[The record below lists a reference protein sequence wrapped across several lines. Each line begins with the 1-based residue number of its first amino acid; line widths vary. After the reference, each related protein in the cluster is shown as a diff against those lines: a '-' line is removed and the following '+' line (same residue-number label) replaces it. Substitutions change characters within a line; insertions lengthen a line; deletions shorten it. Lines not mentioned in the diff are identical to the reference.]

1 MYNYFFTF
9 FENMSVIIAAL
20 YLITKLADYLISN
33 ERKTL
38 FKGLAPLLFGVLAVL
53 VMLHPFVFANHN
65 ILDLR
70 YVPIYAVAIHSG
82 GKKGVLVLVL
92 PIIYRFYMGGPFAI
106 DGIIFSIILPFIV
119 GVIAHNRVK
128 TVSETGLINKK
139 IVIYMFLI
147 YEVIRVIV
155 FFTFY
160 NIPLHLL
167 LVMVSMSVITLFIIS
182 TVMNDGV
189 KNNHLKGELLK
200 LARYDH
206 LTNLPNVRYFKEQT
220 DKLLKNGEDLAIAM
234 VDIDFFKQYNDK
246 HGHPIGDIA
255 LQCVGNLLDLTSRE
269 KDIVARYGGEEFVI
283 CLRKANNPEEIN
295 QVLENFR
302 KVIELYLFPGEST
315 KTKHKLT
322 ISIGVSHSNYSK
334 ELYQLIDQADQALY
348 ESKKN
353 NRNTVTFYQQ

>member
-20 YLITKLADYLISN
+20 YLITKFADYLISKG
-33 ERKTL
+33 RLAL
-38 FKGLAPLLFGVLAVL
+38 FQRLAPLFFGVLAVL
-53 VMLHPFVFANHN
+53 VMLHPFVFASDN

-70 YVPIYAVAIHSG
+70 YVPIYAVAIYVG
-82 GKKGVLVLVL
+82 GKKGLLVLVL
-92 PIIYRFYMGGPFAI
+92 PIIYRYYMGGPLAI

-128 TVSETGLINKK
+128 TVSENGLINKK
-139 IVIYMFLI
+139 VVIYVFLI
-147 YEVIRVIV
+147 YEFLRVVI

-160 NIPLHLL
+160 QIPLQLHF
-167 LVMVSMSVITLFIIS
+167 VMVCMSVITLFIIS

-189 KNNHLKGELLK
+189 KNNHLKAELLK

-206 LTNLPNVRYFKEQT
+206 LTNLPNVRYFKDQA
-220 DKLLKNGEDLAIAM
+220 DKLLKNGENLAIAM

-246 HGHPIGDIA
+246 HGHPIGDVA

-283 CLRKANNPEEIN
+283 CLRDANNSEEIR
-295 QVLENFR
+295 QVLENIR
-302 KVIELYLFPGEST
+302 KVIEHYLFPGEHST
-315 KTKHKLT
+315 TKHKLT

-348 ESKKN
+348 ESKKHT
-353 NRNTVTFYQQ
+353 RNTVTFYQQ